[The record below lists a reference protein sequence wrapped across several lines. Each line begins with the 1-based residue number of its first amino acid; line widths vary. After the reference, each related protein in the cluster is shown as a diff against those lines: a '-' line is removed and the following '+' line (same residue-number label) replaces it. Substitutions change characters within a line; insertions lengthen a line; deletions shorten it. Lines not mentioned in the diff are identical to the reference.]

1 MNFFSEMKNLQE
13 LLENIKQGLNLSKE
27 AVLELV
33 NECTADELC
42 RLADSLR
49 EHFSGKKMDTCSI
62 INARSGR
69 CSEDCKWCSQSSFH
83 RCDVEIYP
91 LVDEQ
96 TCLDMAQYNEAKGIR
111 RFSLVT
117 SGRAMS
123 GDELER
129 AVEIFK
135 SLKEKTSL
143 KLCASMGLLNK
154 EQLQKLRDA
163 GVERY
168 HCNIETAPSYF
179 GQLCTKH
186 TQQEKFATL
195 KWAEEVGMTVCSGG
209 IIGMG
214 ETMEQR
220 VEMAVTLRDMGV
232 KSIPLNVLNPI
243 AGTKLE
249 NMPQLSDDELIKS
262 FAMFRI
268 VNPEADIRFA
278 GGRIKI
284 KHIQRKLMECGVSAA
299 IVGDMLTTIGCGIDD
314 DFSMFAE
321 LGREV

>member
-1 MNFFSEMKNLQE
+1 MKNLQE
-13 LLENIKQGLNLSKE
+13 LLEDIKQGLRWSKE
-27 AVLELV
+27 SVLELV
-33 NECTADELC
+33 NECTTEELC
-42 RLADSLR
+42 QLADSLR
-49 EHFSGKKMDTCSI
+49 EHFSGREMGTCSI

-91 LVDEQ
+91 LVDVQ
-96 TCLDMAQYNEAKGIR
+96 TCLEMAQYNESKGIR

-123 GDELER
+123 DDEAQR
-129 AVEIFK
+129 ACEIFK
-135 SLKEKTSL
+135 TLKEKTSL

-154 EQLQKLRDA
+154 EQLAKLRDA

-179 GQLCTKH
+179 GELCTKH
-186 TQQEKFATL
+186 TQQEKFETL
-195 KWAEEVGMTVCSGG
+195 KWAAEVGMTVCSGG

-249 NMPQLSDDELIKS
+249 NMQPLSDEELLKS

-268 VNPEADIRFA
+268 VNPDADIRFA

-284 KHIQRKLMECGVSAA
+284 RHIQKRLMECGVSAA

>member
-1 MNFFSEMKNLQE
+1 MENLQE
-13 LLENIKQGLNLSKE
+13 LLENIKQGLRLSKE

-33 NECTADELC
+33 NEATTEELC

-49 EHFSGKKMDTCSI
+49 AHFSGVKMDTCSI

-83 RCDVEIYP
+83 RCDVEVYP
-91 LVDEQ
+91 LVDAQ
-96 TCLDMAQYNEAKGIR
+96 TCLEMAQYNEAKGIR

-123 GDELER
+123 DDEAQR
-129 AVEIFK
+129 ACEIFK
-135 SLKEKTSL
+135 TLKEKTSL
-143 KLCASMGLLNK
+143 KLCASMGLLSK
-154 EQLQKLRDA
+154 EQLAKLRDA

-168 HCNIETAPSYF
+168 HCTIETAPSYF
-179 GQLCTKH
+179 GELCTRH
-186 TQQEKFATL
+186 TQQEKFETL
-195 KWAEEVGMTVCSGG
+195 KWAAEVGMTVCSGG

-214 ETMEQR
+214 ESMEQR

-243 AGTKLE
+243 PGTKLE
-249 NMPQLSDDELIKS
+249 NMQPLSDEELLKS

-284 KHIQRKLMECGVSAA
+284 RHIQKRLMECGVSAA

>member
-1 MNFFSEMKNLQE
+1 MYNISELAKR
-13 LLENIKQGLNLSKE
+13 IVDGLRLTQD
-27 AVLELV
+27 AVLELIAEV
-33 NECTADELC
+33 STEELC
-42 RLADSLR
+42 QLANLLR
-49 EHFSGKKMDTCSI
+49 EHFSGKKVDTCSI

-83 RCDVEIYP
+83 KCDVKIYP
-91 LVDEQ
+91 LVDSP
-96 TCLDMAQYNEAKGIR
+96 TCLEMGQYNAQKGIK

-117 SGRAMS
+117 SGRSMS
-123 GDELER
+123 DSEVDSACESFEVLR
-129 AVEIFK
+129 K
-135 SLKEKTSL
+135 MTPL

-154 EQLQKLRDA
+154 NQLKRLFDS

-179 GQLCTKH
+179 GELCTKH
-186 TQQEKFATL
+186 TQQEKFQTL
-195 KWAEEVGMTVCSGG
+195 EWAKEVGMTICSGG

-214 ETMEQR
+214 ESMEQR
-220 VEMAVTLRDMGV
+220 VEMAITLRDMGV

-243 AGTKLE
+243 PGTALE
-249 NMPQLSDDELIKS
+249 NTPPLSDEEILRS

-284 KHIQRKLMECGVSAA
+284 KHLQHRLMNCGISAA

-314 DFSMFAE
+314 DFKMFAD

>member
-1 MNFFSEMKNLQE
+1 MKNLQE
-13 LLENIKQGLNLSKE
+13 LLEDIKQGLRLSKE
-27 AVLELV
+27 SVLELV
-33 NECTADELC
+33 NECTTEELC
-42 RLADSLR
+42 QLADSLR
-49 EHFSGKKMDTCSI
+49 AHFSGVKMDTCSI

-83 RCDVEIYP
+83 RCDVEVYP
-91 LVDEQ
+91 LVDAQ
-96 TCLDMAQYNEAKGIR
+96 TCLEMAQYNEAKGIR

-117 SGRAMS
+117 SGRTMS
-123 GDELER
+123 DDEAQR
-129 AVEIFK
+129 ACEIFK
-135 SLKEKTSL
+135 TLKEKTSL

-154 EQLQKLRDA
+154 ELLAKLRDA

-179 GQLCTKH
+179 GELCTKH
-186 TQQEKFATL
+186 TQQEKFETL
-195 KWAEEVGMTVCSGG
+195 KWAVEVGMTVCSGG

-220 VEMAVTLRDMGV
+220 AEMAVTLRDMEV

-243 AGTKLE
+243 TGTKLE
-249 NMPQLSDDELIKS
+249 NTQPLSDEELLKS

-284 KHIQRKLMECGVSAA
+284 RHIQKRLMECGVSAA